1 MAQDRSNEG
10 QRVKEPSGAIKCGE
24 MIDQQMEWNFSGMS
38 VLRGGS
44 YAFMQ
49 LLRILFPV
57 YMKILVG
64 DVAFGDVVFRVRRGF
79 AIPSLSIIYANSFVY
94 HLGLQQLDRGTF
106 HWQQ

>member
-1 MAQDRSNEG
+1 
-10 QRVKEPSGAIKCGE
+10 
-24 MIDQQMEWNFSGMS
+24 
-38 VLRGGS
+38 
-44 YAFMQ
+44 
-49 LLRILFPV
+49 
-57 YMKILVG
+57 MKILVG